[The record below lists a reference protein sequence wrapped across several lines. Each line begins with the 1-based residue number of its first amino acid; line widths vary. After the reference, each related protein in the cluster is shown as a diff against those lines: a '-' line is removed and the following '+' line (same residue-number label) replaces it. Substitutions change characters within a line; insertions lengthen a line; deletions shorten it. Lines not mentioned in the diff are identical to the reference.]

1 MPLYE
6 FHCSS
11 CDARFE
17 ELVGSHVGLAEEDV
31 VCPTCGG
38 SDIERLTSLAYAP
51 IHRRLT
57 SGQQRRLEASRSR
70 DYTRRKEEFKRKRAA
85 ARKARPE

>member
-11 CDARFE
+11 CDERFE

-31 VCPTCGG
+31 VCPACGG
-38 SDIERLTSLAYAP
+38 TEVERLTASSYAP

-57 SGQQRRLEASRSR
+57 AGEQRRLEGSRSR
-70 DYTRRKEEFKRKRAA
+70 DYARRKEEFKRKRAA